1 MEYLL
6 IFLGVI
12 FIAGFIALFFNIKKI
27 SSKGD
32 DEKMIVLNERME
44 NLTQNIKSLNE
55 EVSSRMKEQRE
66 SVEKSTLNVYNQVR
80 GFTSGITSL
89 AEKVNQVQDSV
100 KNVSSFQEMFRAP
113 KLRGIW
119 GEMSLDASLSQYFSR
134 DSYKTQHY
142 FKSGEAVDAILKLPN
157 ELILPIDSKFNWENF
172 EKMINSEKEDQ
183 RLVFQKTF
191 FNDVKKKIDEI
202 SSKYILP
209 SEGTVDMALMYVP
222 AETVY
227 YELISNTKMVDVPN
241 YARKKKI
248 VLTSPNTFMSHVSAI
263 QHWVKDIQLSKQTK
277 EIMKK
282 LDRVIT
288 DSVKLEEDFG
298 KLGKH
303 MKDAQSAF
311 DNSEKRL
318 GLMTDRVQKVME
330 IENEEEE
337 VKKLDTDHQE
347 V

>member
-1 MEYLL
+1 MEYLS
-6 IFLGVI
+6 ISLGIV
-12 FIAGFIALFFNIKKI
+12 FVVGFTALFLNIKKL
-27 SSKGD
+27 SKKGD
-32 DEKMIVLNERME
+32 DEKLIVLNERME
-44 NLTQNIKSLNE
+44 NLTQSIKSLNE
-55 EVSSRMKEQRE
+55 EVNSRMREQRE

-100 KNVSSFQEMFRAP
+100 KNVSSFQEIFRAP

-119 GEMSLDASLSQYFSR
+119 GEMSLNASLSQYFSH
-134 DSYKTQHY
+134 DSYKLQHY
-142 FKSGEAVDAILKLPN
+142 FRSGEAVDAILKLPN
-157 ELILPIDSKFNWENF
+157 GLILPIDSKFSWENF
-172 EKMINSEKEDQ
+172 EKMINSEQEDQ
-183 RLVFQKTF
+183 KQIFQKTF
-191 FNDVKKKIDEI
+191 FNDVKKKVDEI
-202 SSKYILP
+202 SSKYVLP

-227 YELISNTKMVDVPN
+227 YELISNTNIVDVPS

-277 EIMKK
+277 EIMKR
-282 LDRVIT
+282 LDRIII
-288 DSVKLEEDFG
+288 DSAKLEEDFG

-303 MKDAQSAF
+303 MRDAQSAF
-311 DNSEKRL
+311 DSSEKRL
-318 GLMTDRVQKVME
+318 DLMTDRVQKIIE
-330 IENEEEE
+330 IEDEEEE
-337 VKKLDTDHQE
+337 VKKLDTDR

>member
-12 FIAGFIALFFNIKKI
+12 FIAGFIALFLNIKKI
-27 SSKGD
+27 SNKGD

-55 EVSSRMKEQRE
+55 EVNSRMKEQRE

-119 GEMSLDASLSQYFSR
+119 GEMSLEASLSQYFSR

-172 EKMINSEKEDQ
+172 EKMINSEQEDQ

-202 SSKYILP
+202 ASKYVLP

-330 IENEEEE
+330 IENEEED
-337 VKKLDTDHQE
+337 VKKLDTDNLE